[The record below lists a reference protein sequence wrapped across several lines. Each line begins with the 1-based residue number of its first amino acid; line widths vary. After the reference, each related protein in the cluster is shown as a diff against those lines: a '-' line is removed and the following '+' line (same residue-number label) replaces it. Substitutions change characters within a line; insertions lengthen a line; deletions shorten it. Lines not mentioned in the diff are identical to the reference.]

1 MYDAQTESSS
11 DGSIHTG
18 ALLLQGLEAQ
28 RCTLG
33 HVSHHRPLVKDLTH
47 REEDR
52 EFTSIGGG
60 NEGGERKG
68 EDGETERWVEGKREK
83 DGRKAH
89 TPVGLR
95 SRSA

>member
-1 MYDAQTESSS
+1 MTCEDSPADAGGVWVYDAQAESSS

-47 REEDR
+47 REEER
-52 EFTSIGGG
+52 EYT
-60 NEGGERKG
+60 
-68 EDGETERWVEGKREK
+68 
-83 DGRKAH
+83 
-89 TPVGLR
+89 
-95 SRSA
+95 